1 MYKSGNTIIMTVHFT
16 YVMTCI
22 YWS

>member
-22 YWS
+22 CWS